1 MRNVLNTF
9 SRPLLG
15 SNSVALDATT
25 VGRFAPPCFDS
36 LSPSAME
43 LTTDLVA
50 LRTTRTH
57 SKTRGAFIP
66 IMPSPSTLSL
76 SHRPGTSTKSQ
87 FRPLVHK
94 CGWWSGRIQRSRVYY
109 LSSKSRSIAGKRHDT
124 TRLVE
129 SSSESHCLICS
140 H

>member
-43 LTTDLVA
+43 LTTNLVA
-50 LRTTRTH
+50 LRTARTH
-57 SKTRGAFIP
+57 SNNPRRLHSDHAFSLDP
-66 IMPSPSTLSL
+66 LPQPSPRHVNKKPVSPSGPQVRMVVRENTTKPSL
-76 SHRPGTSTKSQ
+76 LPVFEVEKHRWQEARYYKT
-87 FRPLVHK
+87 
-94 CGWWSGRIQRSRVYY
+94 GRVVQ
-109 LSSKSRSIAGKRHDT
+109 
-124 TRLVE
+124 
-129 SSSESHCLICS
+129 
-140 H
+140 